1 MHEAVIKKR
10 HPARSGLAPREAT
23 GEDRLFPGAGEVTV
37 ASRLAAGRGDS
48 LAFPFIRH
56 LPWWVTENPYPGWP
70 SHRLPW
76 RLPRRAN
83 SSRIRFKTRLL
94 SRHQTGAMSSSAW
107 GSLVKR

>member
-56 LPWWVTENPYPGWP
+56 LPWWVAYRE
-70 SHRLPW
+70 S
-76 RLPRRAN
+76 
-83 SSRIRFKTRLL
+83 L
-94 SRHQTGAMSSSAW
+94 SRLAFPPAPLAAAPAGEFFPDALQNP
-107 GSLVKR
+107 RFI